1 MKDRLIKELAMTAI
15 TFTVITGILLYL
27 LAASILE
34 ADAIVHGRQASAWY
48 VSVLN
53 TLSIRDF
60 S

>member
-1 MKDRLIKELAMTAI
+1 MKNRIIKELAI
-15 TFTVITGILLYL
+15 VGIVFTIIIGTLLYL
-27 LAASILE
+27 LVGSILE